1 MAHAPAFQAHQSG
14 LLGDGQGV
22 HVRRGRQQGWRAVR
36 CVRRGRGPSN
46 KADSIVVIESAASAV
61 LWSPVRSTD
70 PGAGGTLHTQRSL
83 SPRSA
88 ARAPGDRLS
97 A

>member
-1 MAHAPAFQAHQSG
+1 MGHAPAFQAHQSG

-70 PGAGGTLHTQRSL
+70 PGAGGHSTLSGL
-83 SPRSA
+83 SPPGPRP
-88 ARAPGDRLS
+88 ARQVTA
-97 A
+97 